1 MEITYTRN
9 DRIIRRKFYQYL
21 IPTVLMVLAMQ
32 FGSLADSIVV
42 GQFLGGQALTASSL
56 ALPVVFLVQVP
67 ATMIGVG
74 SSIVGANLLG
84 KRMVDDASKVFK
96 LSLFLAFA
104 MSLVFV
110 PLGIFLSEP
119 VARLFAGNYPEL
131 VPMVSQYMMVFAV
144 QSPIIAI
151 GIVVAYFLPSDNSP
165 NLGAAFFIICNV
177 VHLAFEIMFCLIL
190 DPSVAMY
197 GVAGSMGI
205 GMIAGLVVLIPYARS
220 KRRMV
225 NFKTPLKGGFHFT
238 KDLLRAGSTTGA
250 QTALLALF
258 TVVLN
263 LAATAYLGEAELPV
277 YAMLTNFSFVI
288 DLFLLGVLQIMPS
301 VISSLFG
308 EKDYFG
314 VKSIC
319 RRVFMLAMIVTVV
332 LTAISMIYPQLFF
345 YIFNVNLDG
354 AKGGP
359 NDPLLVIRVY
369 CLSFLVY
376 AVNKYFVYYYP
387 SIMVNVPAVLSNVI
401 RIGLA
406 GPLLAYLL
414 MMSFGVLGFAYSSIA
429 MEVVALGSVFLT
441 VLIGKKIKKLSGN
454 GILLLPKEEKVDGYL
469 DISIPAEKA
478 EISKVV
484 EELQDYAEKNSGD
497 KKAAAMLALA
507 TEEVLDNTITYGYR
521 HKIGARYIDINLTKK
536 EDAMLVRIR
545 DDGLNFD
552 PTSFTAGDDEE
563 MRFHGIEVVRK
574 VASEFRY
581 LRVLN
586 MNNTIMEITT
596 SKQGA

>member
-42 GQFLGGQALTASSL
+42 GQFLGDQALTASSL
-56 ALPVVFLVQVP
+56 ALPVVFLVQIP
-67 ATMIGVG
+67 AMMIGGG
-74 SSIVGANLLG
+74 SAIVGANLLG
-84 KRMVDDASKVFK
+84 KRLVDDASKVFK
-96 LSLFLAFA
+96 LSLFLAFT

-119 VARLFAGNYPEL
+119 VARLFAGNFPDL
-131 VPMVSQYMMVFAV
+131 IPMVYQYMLIYAC
-144 QSPIIAI
+144 QSPIIAV

-165 NLGAAFFIICNV
+165 NLGAAFFVIGNV

-197 GVAGSMGI
+197 GAAASTGI
-205 GMIAGLVVLIPYARS
+205 GMIAGMVVLIPYARS

-238 KDLLRAGSTTGA
+238 KDLLRAGSATGA

-263 LAATAYLGEAELPV
+263 LAATAYLSEAELPV

-288 DLFLLGVLQIMPS
+288 DLFLLGILQIMPS
-301 VISSLFG
+301 VVSSLYG

-319 RRVFMLAMIVTVV
+319 RRVFTLAMIVTAL
-332 LTAISMIYPQLFF
+332 LTAISIIYPQLFF
-345 YIFNVNLDG
+345 LIFGVNLDS
-354 AKGGP
+354 AKGGA
-359 NDPLLVIRVY
+359 NDPLLVIRIY
-369 CLSFLVY
+369 CVSFLFY
-376 AVNKYFVYYYP
+376 AVNKYFVFYYP
-387 SIMVNVPAVLSNVI
+387 SIMVNAPAVVSNVV

-406 GPLLAYLL
+406 GPLSAYLL
-414 MMSFGVLGFAYSSIA
+414 MMSLGVIGFAYSAII
-429 MEVVALGSVFLT
+429 MEVVAIVGVFLA
-441 VLIGKKIKKLSGN
+441 VFIGKKAKKLSGN
-454 GILLLPKEEKVDGYL
+454 GILLLPKEEKVAGYL

-507 TEEVLDNTITYGYR
+507 TEEVLDNTIAYGYR
-521 HKIGARYIDINLTKK
+521 HKIGARYIDINLTTK
-536 EDAMLVRIR
+536 EDALLVRIR

-552 PTSFTAGDDEE
+552 PTSFVASDDEE

-596 SKQGA
+596 SKRGA